1 MPDLRQERGT
11 WVFVVPISN
20 LKLTETVNFEYRID
34 RVTFIASDKL
44 PRRRKRFG
52 LPNRISEL
60 RNKRKGMLEK
70 FFDSAPCFATVRRKG
85 KLIDFEDVVLDL
97 IREELA
103 ILVLSQLGY
112 AKRRNLTSP
121 SISEENPIKS
131 RSFYVTNADDG
142 SGIQANRVVGSQGS
156 LLLNSSWRNFQE
168 KVFFNDLLRIIRGE
182 IKVAKHWRRDLRSA
196 AVLVGQSQMSRDLP
210 QAFLWNMIAL
220 ELLLTEQGDTYAEA
234 LPSRAEAFLGWSG
247 FWKVEGFQER
257 IRDVYKKRSALVRA
271 GRRDL
276 ISRAD
281 LFFTDD
287 LLLNLFVNI
296 VGHHRLFTT
305 KSSVVEFSKKVQAEH
320 LLGINAK
327 VRPKSL
333 QYIRRTYSKD
343 DYSE

>member
-168 KVFFNDLLRIIRGE
+168 KVF
-182 IKVAKHWRRDLRSA
+182 
-196 AVLVGQSQMSRDLP
+196 
-210 QAFLWNMIAL
+210 
-220 ELLLTEQGDTYAEA
+220 
-234 LPSRAEAFLGWSG
+234 
-247 FWKVEGFQER
+247 
-257 IRDVYKKRSALVRA
+257 
-271 GRRDL
+271 
-276 ISRAD
+276 
-281 LFFTDD
+281 
-287 LLLNLFVNI
+287 
-296 VGHHRLFTT
+296 
-305 KSSVVEFSKKVQAEH
+305 
-320 LLGINAK
+320 
-327 VRPKSL
+327 
-333 QYIRRTYSKD
+333 
-343 DYSE
+343 